1 LSTYESYDRVAPAY
15 DLSRRPIGSEIIAGL
30 LTLAGRPLGE
40 VSLLDAGCGSGLY
53 AEALVGQV
61 ARLTAVD
68 LSEGTLARAGEK
80 IVPSGK
86 AALLRGSILALP
98 LGDASVDAVMFNQVL
113 HHLEDGEDPGYGGH
127 AKAIGEAHRV
137 LRPGGVLVINICS
150 HEQLRHG
157 FWYYDLIPQALR
169 AALARS
175 APLGYLAETLQAN
188 GFTSAGRV
196 VPLDAVMQGPAYF
209 KPLGPL
215 DAAWRDGDSIWALSP
230 EPETNEAL
238 EHLRA
243 LDAEGTIQAYVTERD
258 AERATYGQFTFL
270 AAIKA

>member
-1 LSTYESYDRVAPAY
+1 MSTYESYDRVALAY

-68 LSEGTLARAGEK
+68 LSEGMLARAGEK

-113 HHLEDGEDPGYGGH
+113 HHLEDGEE
-127 AKAIGEAHRV
+127 IGRAHV
-137 LRPGGVLVINICS
+137 
-150 HEQLRHG
+150 
-157 FWYYDLIPQALR
+157 
-169 AALARS
+169 
-175 APLGYLAETLQAN
+175 
-188 GFTSAGRV
+188 
-196 VPLDAVMQGPAYF
+196 
-209 KPLGPL
+209 
-215 DAAWRDGDSIWALSP
+215 
-230 EPETNEAL
+230 
-238 EHLRA
+238 
-243 LDAEGTIQAYVTERD
+243 
-258 AERATYGQFTFL
+258 
-270 AAIKA
+270 